1 MNKQERFAWIRFGIT
16 ASAFVFL
23 CWKLFVADA
32 PVGADGWDGTRS
44 SVSILFYALLFAAAV
59 LTRPGKGVVADER
72 DRAISLLAAR
82 TALAA
87 LSLIVFVSAMIIGTD
102 GHVDLLTT
110 RSGGWFEH
118 YLMACL
124 ALAWAIES
132 SVCVFHHWRDRQ

>member
-1 MNKQERFAWIRFGIT
+1 MNKQEMFAWIRFGII

-32 PVGADGWDGTRS
+32 LLGADGWDGTRS
-44 SVSILFYALLFAAAV
+44 SVSIMFYGLLFAAAV

-72 DRAISLLAAR
+72 DRAISLQAAR

-87 LSLIVFVSAMIIGTD
+87 LSLIVFVSAMIIGSD
-102 GHVDLLTT
+102 GHADLATI

-132 SVCVFHHWRDRQ
+132 SVCAFHHWRDRR